1 MARRSKPPLA
11 SLIEAIG
18 PPISSTA
25 WSPKFT
31 AQTLEVL
38 PVGLSDGALF
48 WMKPLHADSLRVGLP
63 PSATPAD
70 VVLDVLKWY
79 PLAPVVV
86 HSTSWRHEEGR
97 IILTYVAVVQK
108 PTRLPPDSL
117 AITPVKRAELARGE
131 AMAAPKTI
139 GGWCETIRL
148 SCRRSRV
155 GVRPSP
161 TFSLNRS
168 GHWPDFRARP
178 TLGDPARLSRV
189 AGRRR
194 RDAAG
199 GRARDLRRHG
209 RDGRAP
215 TAIARAEAA
224 RRALRPGT

>member
-1 MARRSKPPLA
+1 MARRSKP
-11 SLIEAIG
+11 SIQTLIDTIG
-18 PPISSTA
+18 PPVSSVP

-117 AITPVKRAELARGE
+117 ALPPGNRA
-131 AMAAPKTI
+131 
-139 GGWCETIRL
+139 
-148 SCRRSRV
+148 
-155 GVRPSP
+155 
-161 TFSLNRS
+161 
-168 GHWPDFRARP
+168 D
-178 TLGDPARLSRV
+178 
-189 AGRRR
+189 
-194 RDAAG
+194 
-199 GRARDLRRHG
+199 
-209 RDGRAP
+209 
-215 TAIARAEAA
+215 
-224 RRALRPGT
+224 